1 MKTYTL
7 CPRCSAVNGVDL
19 KHPGQPRCGVCQA
32 PLTAYQD
39 GISALNGAQVATL
52 ASHSPLPLAVDGWA
66 PWCAPCR
73 AFAPVFQQ
81 ASRDLSG
88 RVAFAKLDTEA
99 DPLAGERFGIQAIPT
114 LLLFRGG
121 RELARISGALPLEA
135 YRRWLEEG
143 LRA

>member
-7 CPRCSAVNGVDL
+7 CPRCSAVNGVGL
-19 KHPGQPRCGVCQA
+19 EHPGQPRCGVCQA
-32 PLTAYQD
+32 PLTDYQD
-39 GISALNGAQVATL
+39 GISALNGVQVATL
-52 ASHSPLPLAVDGWA
+52 ASYSPLPLAVDAWA

-73 AFAPVFQQ
+73 AFVPVFRQ
-81 ASRDLSG
+81 ASRDLAG

-99 DPLAGERFGIQAIPT
+99 DPSAGERFGIQAIPT
-114 LLLFRGG
+114 LLLFKAG
-121 RELARISGALPLEA
+121 RELSRISGALPLEA